1 MIVTTSGSSAGIGF
15 AVPGDNVK
23 ESTDLIVELDKE
35 RQLRLIKHKGRGWL
49 GVEVA
54 TSYLEESLRKRLAG
68 KNPSNADDGTGE
80 GAFITAVA
88 ANSLLLHNRDGAVVT
103 GAISAASLVNGGGIK
118 IGDRI
123 INVGGRDVANG
134 KDFANEMKKRVE
146 GEQIT
151 LTVETG
157 EGDARVVYV
166 TLGRIPL

>member
-35 RQLRLIKHKGRGWL
+35 LQLRLIKRKGRGWL

-54 TSYLEESLRKRLAG
+54 TSSLEESLRKRLSI
-68 KNPSNADDGTGE
+68 NNQSNADGIGK
-80 GAFITAVA
+80 GAFVMTVD
-88 ANSLLLHNRDGAVVT
+88 ANSPLLHNQDGAVVT
-103 GAISAASLVNGGGIK
+103 GAISAASLVNGCIE

-123 INVGGRDVANG
+123 INVGGNGVANG
-134 KDFANEMKKRVE
+134 KDFANEIKKRVE

-151 LTVETG
+151 LTVETV
-157 EGDARVVYV
+157 EGDKRVVYV
-166 TLGRIPL
+166 TLCRIPL

>member
-35 RQLRLIKHKGRGWL
+35 RQLRLIKRKGRGWL

-54 TSYLEESLRKRLAG
+54 TSSLEESLRKRLTG
-68 KNPSNADDGTGE
+68 NNPSNADGIGK
-80 GAFITAVA
+80 GAFVTAVA
-88 ANSLLLHNRDGAVVT
+88 ANSPLLHNQDGAVVT
-103 GAISAASLVNGGGIK
+103 GAISATSLVNGGIK

-123 INVGGRDVANG
+123 INVGGSDVANG

-146 GEQIT
+146 GEQVT
-151 LTVETG
+151 LTVDTV
-157 EGDARVVYV
+157 EGDASVVYV

>member
-15 AVPGDNVK
+15 AVPGDYVK

-35 RQLRLIKHKGRGWL
+35 RQLRLIKRKGRGWL

-54 TSYLEESLRKRLAG
+54 TSSLEESLRKRLTG
-68 KNPSNADDGTGE
+68 NNPSNADGIGK
-80 GAFITAVA
+80 GAFVTAVA
-88 ANSLLLHNRDGAVVT
+88 ANSPLLHNQDGAVVT
-103 GAISAASLVNGGGIK
+103 GAISATSLVNGGIK

-123 INVGGRDVANG
+123 INVGGSDVANG

-146 GEQIT
+146 GEQVT
-151 LTVETG
+151 LTVDTV
-157 EGDARVVYV
+157 EGDASVVYV

>member
-35 RQLRLIKHKGRGWL
+35 RQLRLIKRKGRGWL

-88 ANSLLLHNRDGAVVT
+88 ANSPLLHNRDGAVVT
-103 GAISAASLVNGGGIK
+103 GAISATSLVNGGIK

-123 INVGGRDVANG
+123 INVGGSDVANG

-146 GEQIT
+146 GEQVT
-151 LTVETG
+151 LTVDTV
-157 EGDARVVYV
+157 EGDASVVYV

>member
-23 ESTDLIVELDKE
+23 ESTDLIVELDQE
-35 RQLRLIKHKGRGWL
+35 RQLRLIKRKGRGWL

-54 TSYLEESLRKRLAG
+54 TSSLEESLRKRLTG
-68 KNPSNADDGTGE
+68 NNPSNADGIGK
-80 GAFITAVA
+80 GAFVTAVA
-88 ANSLLLHNRDGAVVT
+88 ANSPLLHNQDGAVVT
-103 GAISAASLVNGGGIK
+103 GAISATSLVNGGIK

-123 INVGGRDVANG
+123 INVGGSDVANG

-146 GEQIT
+146 GEQVT
-151 LTVETG
+151 LTVDTV
-157 EGDARVVYV
+157 EGDASVVYV

>member
-1 MIVTTSGSSAGIGF
+1 
-15 AVPGDNVK
+15 
-23 ESTDLIVELDKE
+23 
-35 RQLRLIKHKGRGWL
+35 
-49 GVEVA
+49 
-54 TSYLEESLRKRLAG
+54 LEESLRKRLAG

-88 ANSLLLHNRDGAVVT
+88 ANSPLLHNRDGAVVT

>member
-35 RQLRLIKHKGRGWL
+35 RQLRLIKRKGRGWL

-68 KNPSNADDGTGE
+68 KNPSNADGTGK
-80 GAFITAVA
+80 GAFVTAVA
-88 ANSLLLHNRDGAVVT
+88 ANSPLLLNQDGAAVT
-103 GAISAASLVNGGGIK
+103 CAISATLLVNGGIK
-118 IGDRI
+118 IGDRVT
-123 INVGGRDVANG
+123 NVGGSDVANG
-134 KDFANEMKKRVE
+134 KDFATEMKQRVE

-151 LTVETG
+151 LTVETV
-157 EGDARVVYV
+157 EGYARVVYV